1 MSGPGRR
8 SAVLDVGLRPLL
20 RLVLLDV
27 LLNLPADVRTGRGA
41 GRGRNV
47 LVADVLADR
56 AADGRAERGAR
67 DRVLV
72 GLGAIRR
79 DFLVPAVLCG
89 GRGRDGLRVLR
100 RRMRRFRG
108 GLLDRRAAWLVG
120 ALAEELI
127 RGDSAGRRDTDARD
141 QADEHRLVAHFGSL
155 LKIQADTLPK
165 RPP

>member
-8 SAVLDVGLRPLL
+8 AAVLDVGLRPLL

-27 LLNLPADVRTGRGA
+27 LLNLPADVGA

-79 DFLVPAVLCG
+79 DFLVPAVLCR
-89 GRGRDGLRVLR
+89 GRGCDGLRVLR